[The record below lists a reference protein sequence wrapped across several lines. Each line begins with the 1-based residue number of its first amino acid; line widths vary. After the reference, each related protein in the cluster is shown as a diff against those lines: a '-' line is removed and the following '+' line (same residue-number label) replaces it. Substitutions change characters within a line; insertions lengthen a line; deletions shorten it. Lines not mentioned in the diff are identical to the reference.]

1 MPDDLILTP
10 EESEVINGFVAD
22 GPSTINDDNVDEL
35 TFALLKTSAQT
46 FNKAMTI
53 LSTEAKLRKDI
64 VEQISKTAASAI
76 VSADATTNKIIDND
90 RANSDAIREMLKTA
104 GDDPEKFRM
113 CITELRSYSQ
123 NMTKANQESQA
134 FQKHV
139 IDQQKETV
147 DSVKPKSSVGRDAA
161 LIIGG
166 AAIGSFLGWLFKII
180 FGGNN
185 NNNNNPPQPPVSG
198 SIR

>member
-1 MPDDLILTP
+1 MPEDLMLTP
-10 EESEVINGFVAD
+10 EESEVIEGFVAN

-35 TFALLKTSAQT
+35 TFALLKTNAQT

-76 VSADATTNKIIDND
+76 ASADATTKKIIDND

-104 GDDPEKFRM
+104 GDDPVIFRM
-113 CITELRSYSQ
+113 CISELRSYSQ

-166 AAIGSFLGWLFKII
+166 AAAGGFLGWLFTTI
-180 FGGNN
+180 FGGK
-185 NNNNNPPQPPVSG
+185 NNNNPPNPPVSG
-198 SIR
+198 SVR